1 MKILYVSKKSCSSN
15 HELKLHKQT
24 SQPIS
29 TPTASEPP
37 KKIEASWGPVHLNLG
52 TNACM
57 IIQERENNYANFIY
71 IQHCTTLFQWDSY
84 SLLLS

>member
-37 KKIEASWGPVHLNLG
+37 KKIEASRGPVHLNSG
-52 TNACM
+52 AK
-57 IIQERENNYANFIY
+57 IQQREKNNANFVY
-71 IQHCTTLFQWDSY
+71 IQHCTTLFHLDSY
-84 SLLLS
+84 SFLLS